1 MSTALGLTAAYLDCG
16 GVFALPPLSIVSRAI
31 TKSGGNAMTPPQSKY
46 SVARHRV
53 VGLHLQ
59 TSTQD

>member
-1 MSTALGLTAAYLDCG
+1 LDCG
-16 GVFALPPLSIVSRAI
+16 GVFALPPLSIVSRAV
-31 TKSGGNAMTPPQSKY
+31 TKSGGNAKTPPQSKY

-53 VGLHLQ
+53 FGLHLQ